1 MTPISYAFSVATA
14 LLMLVIIVQMLR
26 KKRLRERHALW
37 WLVIGVLSLIAALF
51 PSLLAATASLLGI
64 SLPISLVFFVGI
76 VVLFMV
82 SVQQST
88 ELTKLEEQTR
98 VLAEQQ
104 ALLKLRVSE
113 LEATAQSSE

>member
-37 WLVIGVLSLIAALF
+37 WLVIGVLSLIAA
-51 PSLLAATASLLGI
+51 LLGI